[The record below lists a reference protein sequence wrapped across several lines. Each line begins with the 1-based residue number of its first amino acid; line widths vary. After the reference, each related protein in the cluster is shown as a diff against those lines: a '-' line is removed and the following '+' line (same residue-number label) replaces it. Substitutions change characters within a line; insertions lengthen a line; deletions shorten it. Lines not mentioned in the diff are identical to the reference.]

1 MNKNMSDNIDLIIK
15 NGSCYI
21 EGKLKKTDIG
31 ISGSKIKKIGKIEL
45 NSSKVYDA
53 TDKLILPGIID
64 TQVHFREP
72 GSTDAEDLES
82 GSRAAVLGGVTSLF
96 EMPNTNPPTATL
108 EEFEKKL
115 RAAKDRMHSNY
126 AFYFGATPNN
136 TNQLAHLK
144 NVEGCCGVKLFAGSS
159 TGNLLVDKEADIEKV
174 ISSSDR
180 IVSIHSEDEDII
192 KLRKKFIKKGD
203 VHSHP
208 EWRNVEC
215 AMSSTRRVVKIAERY
230 NKRIHVLHVTTKEE
244 VDFLAMHKKNV
255 TFETTPQHLT
265 LYAPDCYDK
274 LGTYAQMNPPLRSKE
289 HYDRLWLAIKNN
301 IVDVLGSDHAPHLKA
316 NKEKEYPSS
325 PSGMPGVQTIFPVM
339 IDHVNNGKLT
349 LNQLINLMCEN
360 PCRIFGI
367 KNKGFITEGFDADIT
382 IVDMNKEVVL
392 KDEMI
397 ASKCGW
403 TPFNNYKV
411 KGFPV
416 GAIVNGNLV
425 MSEGKILMKS
435 KGKPLKF

>member
-1 MNKNMSDNIDLIIK
+1 MPDNFSLILK
-15 NGSCYI
+15 NGSCFI
-21 EGKLKKTDIG
+21 NGKVQKADIG
-31 ISGSKIKKIGKIEL
+31 ILNKKIVKIGDL
-45 NSSKVYDA
+45 DKDKSKVLDV
-53 TDKLILPGIID
+53 TDRVILPGIID

-72 GSTDAEDLES
+72 GSTDSEDLES

-96 EMPNTNPPTATL
+96 EMPNTNPPTANL
-108 EEFEKKL
+108 IEFEKKL
-115 RAAKDRMHSNY
+115 KAAKNRMHSNY
-126 AFYFGATPNN
+126 AFYFGATPDN
-136 TNQLAHLK
+136 TDQLKQLK

-159 TGNLLVDKEADIEKV
+159 TGNLLVDKESDIEKV

-192 KLRKKFIKKGD
+192 KLRKKFIKQGN

-230 NKRIHVLHVTTKEE
+230 NKKIHVLHVTTKEE

-265 LYAPDCYDK
+265 LFAPDCYDK

-289 HYDRLWLAIKNN
+289 HYDRLWVAIKNN
-301 IVDVLGSDHAPHLKA
+301 IVDVLGSDHAPHLKS
-316 NKEKEYPSS
+316 NKDREYPNT
-325 PSGMPGVQTIFPVM
+325 PSGMPGVQTIFPIM
-339 IDHVNNGKLT
+339 IDHVNKGKLT
-349 LNQLINLMCEN
+349 LSQLVNLMCEN

-367 KNKGFITEGFDADIT
+367 KNKGFIKEGYDADLT
-382 IVDMNKEVVL
+382 IVDMSKKVTIKN
-392 KDEMI
+392 EMM

-403 TPFNNYKV
+403 TPFHNHKIT
-411 KGFPV
+411 GFPV
-416 GAIVNGNLV
+416 GTIVNGNLV
-425 MSEGKILMKS
+425 MEDGKILIKS
-435 KGKPLKF
+435 KGKPLEF

>member
-1 MNKNMSDNIDLIIK
+1 MSDNFSLVIK

-21 EGKLKKTDIG
+21 EGKLTKVDLG
-31 ISGSKIKKIGKIEL
+31 LSGNKIKKIGKIEL
-45 NSSKVYDA
+45 NSSKVFDA
-53 TDKLILPGIID
+53 TDKVVLPGIID

-96 EMPNTNPPTATL
+96 EMPNTNPPTSNL
-108 EEFEKKL
+108 VEFEKKL
-115 RAAKDRMHSNY
+115 QLAKDRMHSNY
-126 AFYFGATPNN
+126 AFYFGATPEN
-136 TNQLAHLK
+136 TEQLSQLK
-144 NVEGCCGVKLFAGSS
+144 NLKGCCGVKLFAGSS
-159 TGNLLVDKEADIEKV
+159 TGKLLVDKEADIEKV
-174 ISSSDR
+174 ISNSDR
-180 IVSIHSEDEDII
+180 VVSIHSEDEEIL
-192 KLRKKFIKKGD
+192 KVRKKFIKKGD

-208 EWRNVEC
+208 NWRDVEC

-230 NKRIHVLHVTTKEE
+230 NKKIHVLHVTTKEE

-274 LGTYAQMNPPLRSKE
+274 LGTYAQMNPPLRTKE
-289 HYDRLWLAIKNN
+289 HHDRLWIAIKNN
-301 IVDVLGSDHAPHLKA
+301 IVDVLGSDHAPHTKE
-316 NKEKEYPSS
+316 NKDKEYPNS

-339 IDHVNNGKLT
+339 IDHVNNGKLS
-349 LNQLINLMCEN
+349 LEQLIKLMCEN

-367 KNKGFITEGFDADIT
+367 KNKGYIKEGYDADLT
-382 IVDMNKEVVL
+382 IVDMNKEQVI
-392 KDEMI
+392 KNEMI

-411 KGFPV
+411 KGFPI
-416 GAIVNGNLV
+416 GTIVNGNLV
-425 MSEGKILMKS
+425 MS
-435 KGKPLKF
+435 KGKVISKAQGQPMLFK

>member
-45 NSSKVYDA
+45 NSSRVYDA

-72 GSTDAEDLES
+72 GSIDAEDLES

-115 RAAKDRMHSNY
+115 RAAKNRMHSNY

-208 EWRNVEC
+208 DWRNVEC
-215 AMSSTRRVVKIAERY
+215 AMSSTRRVVKIAER
-230 NKRIHVLHVTTKEE
+230 
-244 VDFLAMHKKNV
+244 
-255 TFETTPQHLT
+255 
-265 LYAPDCYDK
+265 
-274 LGTYAQMNPPLRSKE
+274 
-289 HYDRLWLAIKNN
+289 
-301 IVDVLGSDHAPHLKA
+301 
-316 NKEKEYPSS
+316 
-325 PSGMPGVQTIFPVM
+325 
-339 IDHVNNGKLT
+339 
-349 LNQLINLMCEN
+349 
-360 PCRIFGI
+360 
-367 KNKGFITEGFDADIT
+367 
-382 IVDMNKEVVL
+382 
-392 KDEMI
+392 
-397 ASKCGW
+397 
-403 TPFNNYKV
+403 
-411 KGFPV
+411 
-416 GAIVNGNLV
+416 
-425 MSEGKILMKS
+425 
-435 KGKPLKF
+435 

>member
-1 MNKNMSDNIDLIIK
+1 MPDNFSLIIK
-15 NGSCYI
+15 NGFCYI
-21 EGKLKKTDIG
+21 DGKLQKTDIALLND
-31 ISGSKIKKIGKIEL
+31 KIKKIGSISL
-45 NSSKVYDA
+45 NSSKVFDA
-53 TDKLILPGIID
+53 TNKIILPGIID

-82 GSRAAVLGGVTSLF
+82 GSRAAVLGGVTSVF
-96 EMPNTNPPTATL
+96 EMPNTNPPTSNL
-108 EEFEKKL
+108 VEFEKKL
-115 RAAKDRMHSNY
+115 QLAKNRMFSNY
-126 AFYFGATPNN
+126 AFYFGATPEN
-136 TNQLAHLK
+136 TNQLSKLK
-144 NVEGCCGVKLFAGSS
+144 NLKGCCGVKLFAGSS

-174 ISSSDR
+174 ISNSDR
-180 IVSIHSEDEDII
+180 IVSIHSEDEEILN
-192 KLRKKFIKKGD
+192 LRKKFIKKGN

-208 EWRNVEC
+208 EWRNTES

-230 NKRIHVLHVTTKEE
+230 NKKIHVLHVTTKEE

-265 LYAPDCYDK
+265 LYAPDCYNK
-274 LGTYAQMNPPLRSKE
+274 LGTYAQMNPPLRTKD
-289 HYDRLWLAIKNN
+289 HYDRLWTAIKNN
-301 IVDVLGSDHAPHLKA
+301 IVDVLGSDHAPHTKK
-316 NKEKEYPSS
+316 NKKKEYPES

-339 IDHVNNGKLT
+339 LDHVNNGRLT
-349 LNQLINLMCEN
+349 LEQLIKLMCEN

-367 KNKGFITEGFDADIT
+367 KNKGFIKENFDADLT
-382 IVDMNKEVVL
+382 IVDMKKDQTI

-416 GAIVNGNLV
+416 ATIVNGNIV
-425 MSEGKILMKS
+425 MLEGKIIS
-435 KGKPLKF
+435 KAQGQPLDF

>member
-1 MNKNMSDNIDLIIK
+1 MSDNYSLIIK

-21 EGKLKKTDIG
+21 DGKLVNSDIG
-31 ISGSKIKKIGKIEL
+31 LYENKIQKIGNIEE
-45 NSSKVYDA
+45 NNSKVYNA
-53 TDKLILPGIID
+53 SGKVVLPGIID

-96 EMPNTNPPTATL
+96 EMPNTNPPTANL
-108 EEFEKKL
+108 IEFEKKL
-115 RAAKDRMHSNY
+115 QAAKNRMHTNY
-126 AFYFGATPNN
+126 AFYFGATPQN
-136 TNQLAHLK
+136 TEQLAQLK

-192 KLRKKFIKKGD
+192 KLRKKFIRQGD

-230 NKRIHVLHVTTKEE
+230 DKKIHVLHVTTKEE

-274 LGTYAQMNPPLRSKE
+274 LGTYAQMNPPLRSKD
-289 HYDRLWLAIKNN
+289 HYDRLWVAIKNN
-301 IVDVLGSDHAPHLKA
+301 VVDVLGSDHAPHLKT
-316 NKEKEYPSS
+316 NKDKEYPNT
-325 PSGMPGVQTIFPVM
+325 PSGMPGVQTIFPIM
-339 IDHVNNGKLT
+339 IDHVNNGKLE

-360 PCRIFGI
+360 PCKIFGI
-367 KNKGFITEGFDADIT
+367 KNKGFIKEGFDADLT
-382 IVDMNKEVVL
+382 IVDM
-392 KDEMI
+392 
-397 ASKCGW
+397 
-403 TPFNNYKV
+403 YK
-411 KGFPV
+411 
-416 GAIVNGNLV
+416 
-425 MSEGKILMKS
+425 
-435 KGKPLKF
+435 

>member
-1 MNKNMSDNIDLIIK
+1 MSENYNLIIK

-21 EGKLKKTDIG
+21 KGKLVKVDIALSDG
-31 ISGSKIKKIGKIEL
+31 KIKKIGQVKL

-53 TDKLILPGIID
+53 TNKVVLPGIID

-96 EMPNTNPPTATL
+96 EMPNTNPPTSNLL
-108 EEFEKKL
+108 EFDKKL
-115 RAAKDRMHSNY
+115 KLADKRMHSNY
-126 AFYFGATPNN
+126 AFYFGATPDNIE
-136 TNQLAHLK
+136 QLSELK
-144 NVEGCCGVKLFAGSS
+144 KLKGCCGVKLFAGSS
-159 TGNLLVDKEADIEKV
+159 TGKLLVDKEADIEKV
-174 ISSSDR
+174 ISNSDR
-180 IVSIHSEDEDII
+180 IISIHSEDEEILN
-192 KLRKKFIKKGD
+192 LRKKFIRKGD

-208 EWRNVEC
+208 DWRNSEC

-230 NKRIHVLHVTTKEE
+230 NKKIHILHISTKEE

-265 LYAPDCYDK
+265 LYAPDCYEK
-274 LGTYAQMNPPLRSKE
+274 LGTYAQMNPPLRTKD
-289 HYDRLWLAIKNN
+289 HYDRLWVAIKNDL
-301 IVDVLGSDHAPHLKA
+301 VDVLGSDHAPHLKQ
-316 NKEKEYPSS
+316 NKLKEYPDS

-339 IDHVNNGKLT
+339 IDHVNNGKLS
-349 LNQLINLMCEN
+349 LEKLIKLMCEN
-360 PCRIFGI
+360 PCKIFGI
-367 KNKGFITEGFDADIT
+367 KNKGFIKEGYDADLT
-382 IVDMNKEVVL
+382 IVNMNKQQII
-392 KDEMI
+392 KNEMI

-416 GAIVNGNLV
+416 GTIVNGNLV
-425 MSEGKILMKS
+425 MSDGKIVS
-435 KGKPLKF
+435 KAQGKPLEF

>member
-1 MNKNMSDNIDLIIK
+1 MSDNFSLIIK

-21 EGKLKKTDIG
+21 DGKLTKTDIG
-31 ISGSKIKKIGKIEL
+31 LSGGKIKKIGKIEL

-53 TDKLILPGIID
+53 TDKVILPGIID

-96 EMPNTNPPTATL
+96 EMPNTNPPTANL
-108 EEFEKKL
+108 VEFDKKL
-115 RAAKDRMHSNY
+115 KAAKNRMHSNY
-126 AFYFGATPNN
+126 AFYFGATPDN
-136 TNQLAHLK
+136 TDQLADLK

-174 ISSSDR
+174 ISSSNR

-230 NKRIHVLHVTTKEE
+230 NKKIHVLHVTTKDE
-244 VDFLAMHKKNV
+244 VDFLAIHKKNV

-274 LGTYAQMNPPLRSKE
+274 LGTYAQMNPPLRTKE
-289 HYDRLWLAIKNN
+289 HYDHLWLAIKNN
-301 IVDVLGSDHAPHLKA
+301 IVDVLGSDHAPHLKE
-316 NKEKEYPSS
+316 NKNKVYPET

-339 IDHVNNGKLT
+339 LDHVNSGKLS
-349 LNQLINLMCEN
+349 LEQLINLMCEN

-367 KNKGFITEGFDADIT
+367 KNKGYIKEGFDADLT
-382 IVDMNKEVVL
+382 IADMNKEVVI

-411 KGFPV
+411 TGFPV
-416 GAIVNGNLV
+416 GTIVNGNLV
-425 MSEGKILMKS
+425 MSDGKVVLES
-435 KGKPLKF
+435 KGQPLKF

>member
-1 MNKNMSDNIDLIIK
+1 MSDNFSLIIK
-15 NGSCYI
+15 NGACYI
-21 EGKLKKTDIG
+21 DGKLTKTDIG
-31 ISGSKIKKIGKIEL
+31 LSGNKIKKIGKIKL

-53 TDKLILPGIID
+53 TDKVVLPGIID

-82 GSRAAVLGGVTSLF
+82 GSRAAVLGGVTALF
-96 EMPNTNPPTATL
+96 EMPNTNPPTSNL
-108 EEFEKKL
+108 IEFDKKL
-115 RAAKDRMHSNY
+115 LAAKNRMHSNY

-136 TNQLAHLK
+136 TDQLAQLK
-144 NVEGCCGVKLFAGSS
+144 DVEGCCGVKLFAGSS

-203 VHSHP
+203 VHSHA
-208 EWRNVEC
+208 EWRNVEV

-230 NKRIHVLHVTTKEE
+230 NKKIHVLHVTTREE

-265 LYAPDCYDK
+265 MYAPDCYDK
-274 LGTYAQMNPPLRSKE
+274 LGTYAQMNPPLRTKE
-289 HYDRLWLAIKNN
+289 HYDRLWVAIKNN
-301 IVDVLGSDHAPHLKA
+301 IVDVLGSDHAPHLKE
-316 NKEKEYPSS
+316 NKDKEYPNT

-339 IDHVNNGKLT
+339 LDHVNNGKLS
-349 LNQLINLMCEN
+349 LQQLINLMCEN
-360 PCRIFGI
+360 PCKIFGI
-367 KNKGFITEGFDADIT
+367 KNKGYLKEGYDADLT
-382 IVDMNKEVVL
+382 IADMNKEVVI
-392 KDEMI
+392 KNEMI

-403 TPFNNYKV
+403 TPFNNHKV

-416 GAIVNGNLV
+416 ATIVNGHLV
-425 MSEGKILMKS
+425 MSDGKVLLES
-435 KGKPLKF
+435 KGTPLKF

>member
-1 MNKNMSDNIDLIIK
+1 MSDNFSLIIK

-21 EGKLKKTDIG
+21 DGKLKKTDIG
-31 ISGSKIKKIGKIEL
+31 LSGNKITKIGKIEL

-53 TDKLILPGIID
+53 TDKLVLPGIID

-82 GSRAAVLGGVTSLF
+82 GSRAAVLGGETALF
-96 EMPNTNPPTATL
+96 EMPNTNPPTSNL
-108 EEFEKKL
+108 VEFDKKL
-115 RAAKDRMHSNY
+115 PAAKNRMHSNY
-126 AFYFGATPNN
+126 AFYFGATPDN
-136 TNQLAHLK
+136 TDQLAKLK
-144 NVEGCCGVKLFAGSS
+144 DVEGCCGVKLFAGSS

-203 VHSHP
+203 VHSHA
-208 EWRNVEC
+208 EWRNVEA

-230 NKRIHVLHVTTKEE
+230 NKKIHVLHVTTRDE

-265 LYAPDCYDK
+265 MYAPDCYDK
-274 LGTYAQMNPPLRSKE
+274 LGTYAQMNPPLRTKE
-289 HYDRLWLAIKNN
+289 HYDRLWVAIKNN
-301 IVDVLGSDHAPHLKA
+301 IVDVLGSDHAPHLKE
-316 NKEKEYPSS
+316 NKDKEYPNS

-339 IDHVNNGKLT
+339 LDHVNNGKLT
-349 LNQLINLMCEN
+349 LQQLINLMCEN
-360 PCRIFGI
+360 PCKIFGI
-367 KNKGFITEGFDADIT
+367 KNKGYLKEGYDADLT
-382 IVDMNKEVVL
+382 IADMNKEVVI
-392 KDEMI
+392 KNEMI

-403 TPFNNYKV
+403 TPFNNHKV

-416 GAIVNGNLV
+416 ATIVNGHLV
-425 MSEGKILMKS
+425 MSNGKVVTES
-435 KGKPLKF
+435 KGTPLKF

>member
-1 MNKNMSDNIDLIIK
+1 MSDNFSLIIK

-21 EGKLKKTDIG
+21 DGKLTKTDIG
-31 ISGSKIKKIGKIEL
+31 LSGNKIKKIGKIEL
-45 NSSKVYDA
+45 NSAKVYDA
-53 TDKLILPGIID
+53 TDKVVLPGIID

-96 EMPNTNPPTATL
+96 EMPNTNPPTSNL
-108 EEFEKKL
+108 VEFDKKL
-115 RAAKDRMHSNY
+115 QAAKNRMHSNY
-126 AFYFGATPNN
+126 AFYFGATPDN
-136 TNQLAHLK
+136 TDQLAKLK
-144 NVEGCCGVKLFAGSS
+144 DVEGCCGVKLFAGSS

-230 NKRIHVLHVTTKEE
+230 NKKIHVLHITTKEE

-265 LYAPDCYDK
+265 LYAPDCYEK
-274 LGTYAQMNPPLRSKE
+274 LGSYAQMNPPLRTKE
-289 HYDRLWLAIKNN
+289 HYDRLWVAIKNN
-301 IVDVLGSDHAPHLKA
+301 VVDVLGSDHAPHLKE
-316 NKEKEYPSS
+316 NKDKEYPNS

-339 IDHVNNGKLT
+339 LNHVNDGKLT
-349 LNQLINLMCEN
+349 LQQLINLMCEN
-360 PCRIFGI
+360 PCKIFGI
-367 KNKGFITEGFDADIT
+367 KNKGFIKEGYDADLT
-382 IVDMNKEVVL
+382 IADMNKEVII
-392 KDEMI
+392 KNEMI

-416 GAIVNGNLV
+416 STIVNGNLV
-425 MSEGKILMKS
+425 MSDGKVIMES
-435 KGKPLKF
+435 KGTPLKF

>member
-1 MNKNMSDNIDLIIK
+1 MSDNFSLIIK

-21 EGKLKKTDIG
+21 DGKLTKTDIG
-31 ISGSKIKKIGKIEL
+31 LSGGKIKNIGKIEL

-53 TDKLILPGIID
+53 TDKVVLPGIID

-96 EMPNTNPPTATL
+96 EMPNTNPPTANL
-108 EEFEKKL
+108 VEFDKKL
-115 RAAKDRMHSNY
+115 KAAKNRMHSNY
-126 AFYFGATPNN
+126 AFYFGATPDN
-136 TNQLAHLK
+136 TEQLADLK

-230 NKRIHVLHVTTKEE
+230 NKKIHVLHVTTKDE

-274 LGTYAQMNPPLRSKE
+274 LGTYAQMNPPLRTKE
-289 HYDRLWLAIKNN
+289 HYDRLWVAIKNN

-316 NKEKEYPSS
+316 NKDKEYPDT

-339 IDHVNNGKLT
+339 LDHVNNEKLS
-349 LNQLINLMCEN
+349 LKQLINLMCEN

-367 KNKGFITEGFDADIT
+367 KNKGYIKEGFDADLT
-382 IVDMNKEVVL
+382 IADMNKEVVI

-416 GAIVNGNLV
+416 GTIVNGNLV
-425 MSEGKILMKS
+425 MSDGKVVLES
-435 KGKPLKF
+435 KGEPLKF

>member
-1 MNKNMSDNIDLIIK
+1 MSDKFSLIIK

-21 EGKLKKTDIG
+21 DGKLTKTDIG
-31 ISGSKIKKIGKIEL
+31 LSGNKIQKIGKIEL

-53 TDKLILPGIID
+53 TDKVVLPGIID

-96 EMPNTNPPTATL
+96 EMPNTNPPTSNL
-108 EEFEKKL
+108 VEFDKKL
-115 RAAKDRMHSNY
+115 QAAKNRMHSNY
-126 AFYFGATPNN
+126 AFYFGATPDN
-136 TNQLAHLK
+136 TDQLARLK
-144 NVEGCCGVKLFAGSS
+144 DVEGCCGVKLFAGSS

-180 IVSIHSEDEDII
+180 VVSIHSEDEDII
-192 KLRKKFIKKGD
+192 KLRKKFIRKGD

-230 NKRIHVLHVTTKEE
+230 NKKIHVLHVTTKDE

-274 LGTYAQMNPPLRSKE
+274 LGTYAQMNPPLRTKE
-289 HYDRLWLAIKNN
+289 HYDRLWVAIKNN
-301 IVDVLGSDHAPHLKA
+301 IVDVLGSDHAPHLKE
-316 NKEKEYPSS
+316 NKDKEYPST

-339 IDHVNNGKLT
+339 LDHVNNGKLT
-349 LNQLINLMCEN
+349 LQQLMNLMCEN

-367 KNKGFITEGFDADIT
+367 KNKGYIKEGFDADLT
-382 IVDMNKEVVL
+382 IADMNKEVTI
-392 KDEMI
+392 KNEMI

-403 TPFNNYKV
+403 TPFNNHKV

-416 GAIVNGNLV
+416 GTIVNGHLV
-425 MSEGKILMKS
+425 MSDGKVILES
-435 KGKPLKF
+435 KGTPLKF

>member
-1 MNKNMSDNIDLIIK
+1 MSDNNSLIIK
-15 NGSCYI
+15 NGTCYI
-21 EGKLKKTDIG
+21 DGKLVNTDITV
-31 ISGSKIKKIGKIEL
+31 SGGKIKSIGKADL
-45 NSSKVYDA
+45 NNHKVYDA
-53 TDKLILPGIID
+53 ENKIVLPGIID

-96 EMPNTNPPTATL
+96 EMPNTNPPTANL
-108 EEFEKKL
+108 VEFEKKL
-115 RAAKDRMHSNY
+115 KAAKNRMHSNY
-126 AFYFGATPNN
+126 AFYFGATPSN
-136 TNQLAHLK
+136 TDQLAQLK

-180 IVSIHSEDEDII
+180 VVSIHSEDEDII
-192 KLRKKFIKKGD
+192 KLRKKFIRKGD
-203 VHSHP
+203 VHSHH

-230 NKRIHVLHVTTKEE
+230 NKKIHVLHVTTKDE

-274 LGTYAQMNPPLRSKE
+274 LGTYAQMNPPLRGKE
-289 HYDRLWLAIKNN
+289 HYDRLWTAIKNN
-301 IVDVLGSDHAPHLKA
+301 IVDVLGSDHAPHLKL
-316 NKEKEYPSS
+316 NKDKEYPDS

-367 KNKGFITEGFDADIT
+367 KNKGFIKEGFDADLT
-382 IVDMNKEVVL
+382 IVDMKKEVTI
-392 KDEMI
+392 KDKMI

-416 GAIVNGNLV
+416 GTIVNGILV
-425 MSEGKILMKS
+425 MSDGKILVES
-435 KGKPLKF
+435 KGKPLSF